1 MENYKIKA
9 EVDTTEIRETLQL
22 ITKLNVELEKYN
34 QLLDNALAKITTLE
48 HSEFV
53 IDASEQKK
61 ANS

>member
-1 MENYKIKA
+1 MENYKINA
-9 EVDTTEIRETLQL
+9 EVDTTEIKEALQL

-34 QLLDNALAKITTLE
+34 QLLDNALAKSTTLE

-53 IDASEQKK
+53 IDLNKTQK